1 MHWELKIQD
10 RKTKFSPPSL
20 RFGGNQSHSCQWSR
34 TRLNITEVQH
44 NNFKGI
50 LNEPGA
56 KQVSSSNLS
65 LAIDV
70 MTVLSGGVNAST
82 ASRVLMIIADTFPPR
97 KYSAAYSG
105 SIYLQSRIY
114 HVDQGLTNAT
124 RTRRKNNSQHCCSF
138 LSEFFF
144 CCRICIAIAALFLAA
159 YNALTDCPFF
169 RPKRTRQEEANVL
182 TLKYTVLE

>member
-1 MHWELKIQD
+1 
-10 RKTKFSPPSL
+10 
-20 RFGGNQSHSCQWSR
+20 
-34 TRLNITEVQH
+34 
-44 NNFKGI
+44 
-50 LNEPGA
+50 
-56 KQVSSSNLS
+56 
-65 LAIDV
+65 
-70 MTVLSGGVNAST
+70 
-82 ASRVLMIIADTFPPR
+82 MIIADTFPPR

-182 TLKYTVLE
+182 TLKYTVLEQPGKEFFACFQKPLTELVQRCSMCFVVTKIRSDTASLKATLQKNLLRIDSSNFHCLSVHLITIARCLMLT